1 MASAACGPARS
12 LASQN
17 LTGAAKEMDDLA
29 AHVLSNDYVNYIHN
43 DYVNYIHIASRFEQS
58 GRTINSIASE
68 PLRAKDRS
76 GAPPGSS
83 MSR

>member
-1 MASAACGPARS
+1 MMASAACGPARS

-29 AHVLSNDYVNYIHN
+29 AHVLSNDYVNYIH
-43 DYVNYIHIASRFEQS
+43 IASRFEQS

-76 GAPPGSS
+76 GAPPGQS